1 METLKTRL
9 RAVLRDLAV
18 PQARRLARIAGM
30 DAEIGGLRDRVAQL
44 EREVARLDREAQES
58 RRLHQRLAELTD
70 VVTEVLVPAADREDG
85 KIREILSRYNRISF

>member
-1 METLKTRL
+1 
-9 RAVLRDLAV
+9 
-18 PQARRLARIAGM
+18 
-30 DAEIGGLRDRVAQL
+30 
-44 EREVARLDREAQES
+44 VARLDREAQES